1 MKSNRFRRSLRP
13 KPQQQPYEEE
23 IRQFEPVPDQ
33 YQSDQYQQPQQPQ
46 PQPPQY
52 GYEQPSQQELTPE
65 LIQEI
70 QQMQMEEQLRQQ
82 QMQQGIPAQPMSY
95 QPEVPDNKGDNPL
108 SILDEIKAK
117 PSPKGTFPMLIG
129 GRPLDLHV
137 LEDYITKISPFAL
150 KTILRYHNARTIEEL
165 KGYSGRGS
173 LKLKSGT
180 IILILVA
187 IGLAIGGIIMLLYM
201 PQIMS
206 YFKGGIG
213 V

>member
-1 MKSNRFRRSLRP
+1 MKFNRFRRSLRP
-13 KPQQQPYEEE
+13 EPQQQPYEEEE

-46 PQPPQY
+46 PPL
-52 GYEQPSQQELTPE
+52 QQELTPE

-82 QMQQGIPAQPMSY
+82 QMQQGIPSQPMSY